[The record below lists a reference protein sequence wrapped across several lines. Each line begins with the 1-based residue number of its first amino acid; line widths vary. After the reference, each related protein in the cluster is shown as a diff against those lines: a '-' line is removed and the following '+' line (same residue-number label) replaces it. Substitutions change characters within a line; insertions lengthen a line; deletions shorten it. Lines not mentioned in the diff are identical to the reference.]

1 MRPRLGHIQ
10 FLNCLPL
17 YYGLVKSD
25 AVLDVELVKAAP
37 RDLTRMLL
45 DDELD
50 IAPIPS
56 IEFARHADEFVLLPD
71 IAISSDGEVQSI
83 LLLSKDPV
91 EGLDG
96 KTVALT
102 DTSRTSQV
110 LTRVLLAR
118 HWGVFPEYAEMPSDL
133 ATMMREADAALLIGD
148 DALRAYWQSSDLLKY
163 DLGAEWTEWTGLPMV
178 YAVWAV
184 RREFAESRP
193 DAVAEVSDA
202 LDGSLAYCRAHLDD
216 ISEYAARWESF
227 PVTYF
232 RSYFDALQFRF
243 EPRYR
248 DGLRR
253 YLEEAATI
261 EQILGVPDIRIFGD
275 DA

>member
-1 MRPRLGHIQ
+1 VRPRLGHIQ

-17 YYGLVKSD
+17 YYGLVKSS
-25 AVLDVELVKAAP
+25 AVLDVDLVKAAP

-56 IEFARHADEFVLLPD
+56 IEYARNAHDLVLLPD

-110 LTRVLLAR
+110 LTRVLLSR
-118 HWGVFPEYAEMPSDL
+118 HWGVFPTYTEMPSDL
-133 ATMMREADAALLIGD
+133 ATMMRETDAALLIGD

-163 DLGAEWTEWTGLPMV
+163 DLGAEWTEWTGVPMV

-184 RREFAESRP
+184 RREFAEARP
-193 DAVAEVSDA
+193 DAVAEVSQA
-202 LDGSLAYCRAHLDD
+202 LAGSLAYCRNHLDD

-227 PVTYF
+227 PIAYF

-253 YLEEAATI
+253 YLEEAAAIDEIDSVPTI
-261 EQILGVPDIRIFGD
+261 DIFGAQD
-275 DA
+275 